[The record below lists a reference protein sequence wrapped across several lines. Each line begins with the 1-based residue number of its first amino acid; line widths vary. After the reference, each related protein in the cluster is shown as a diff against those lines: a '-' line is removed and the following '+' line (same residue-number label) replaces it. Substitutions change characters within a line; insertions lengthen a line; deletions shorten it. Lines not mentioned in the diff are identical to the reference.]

1 MTIIEAAAKAHWESD
16 ATNDR
21 DPYYDEWRNL
31 PEEYRE
37 LLCNQMRAALRAMAE
52 CEPTDAMREAYL
64 DGPDTDSYRKQVGH
78 AWRALL
84 GAMVDE

>member
-1 MTIIEAAAKAHWESD
+1 MNIIEAAAKAHWESD

-37 LLCNQMRAALRAMAE
+37 LLCNQMRAALRVMAE
-52 CEPTDAMREAYL
+52 CAPTSRMSNAYWGGDGEPI
-64 DGPDTDSYRKQVGH
+64 
-78 AWRALL
+78 
-84 GAMVDE
+84 